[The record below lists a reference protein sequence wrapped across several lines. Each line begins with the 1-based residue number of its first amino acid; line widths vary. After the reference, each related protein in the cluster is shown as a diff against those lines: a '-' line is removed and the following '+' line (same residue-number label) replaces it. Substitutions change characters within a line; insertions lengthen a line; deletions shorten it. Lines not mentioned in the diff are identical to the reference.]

1 MPTPIEKYDYFLP
14 QELIA
19 LNPSKNRDECKMIVA
34 EKSKKS
40 FYETYFKDI
49 INIIDDNSFLVVN
62 NTRVRNARLNAKKVT
77 GGKSEIFVT
86 EVLSDGNFKGLLRG
100 SFKVGAEILVEDN
113 VFKLISK
120 DDEGIWLLDSNGIDI
135 NKLMENIGRV
145 PLPPYINRQDNLQD
159 KLDYQTVYSK
169 YVGSSAAPTAGLHF
183 TKELIDSLK
192 NNGIEILEITLHVG
206 LGTFKPVK
214 TEFLENHIMHA
225 ETYNIDG
232 DIAEKINELKNS
244 GKKLIAVGST
254 TVRALES
261 AIDDKNNLIAGKRDT
276 NIFIKEGYNFKI
288 VDEMVTNFHLPKSTL
303 LAMVSAFAGYE
314 FVKDIYKFAVSN
326 NYRFFSYGD
335 CMYIKK

>member
-40 FYETYFKDI
+40 FYETCFKDI

-77 GGKSEIFVT
+77 GGKS
-86 EVLSDGNFKGLLRG
+86 
-100 SFKVGAEILVEDN
+100 EILVEDN